1 MRSGRLAIDLRSA
14 SADSDEMRIEAGV
27 WSTVTA
33 LHCFPLKPSDS
44 GVDRAFPLRRKQ
56 TCSYDP

>member
-1 MRSGRLAIDLRSA
+1 MKSGRFAIDQWSA
-14 SADSDEMRIEAGV
+14 SADSDEMWIEAGIRC
-27 WSTVTA
+27 TVTA
-33 LHCFPLKPSDS
+33 LHCFPLKSSDS